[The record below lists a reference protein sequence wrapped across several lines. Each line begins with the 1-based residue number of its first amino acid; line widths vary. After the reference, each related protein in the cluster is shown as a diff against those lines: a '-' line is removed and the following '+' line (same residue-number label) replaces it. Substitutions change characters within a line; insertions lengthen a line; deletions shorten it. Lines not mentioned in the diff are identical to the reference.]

1 MSDIFCLRDLI
12 EVSESDVEHAATDFA
27 EESGGSRIRGF
38 AAHIGA
44 DKLNEALDKD
54 VGDSLALGWT
64 RVKAVRDAAKRSM
77 QHPGETS
84 VVTLGQHDLTS
95 THYPVLTVSVAK
107 LPAAEIRFTLE
118 LVAQFKSVKLAISDG
133 RIRSVS
139 PGEASAIAR
148 LKYKNVELSKK
159 STPAWKLPGEIR
171 LRGDGIQVAH

>member
-1 MSDIFCLRDLI
+1 MSEIVCLRDLI
-12 EVSESDVEHAATDFA
+12 EVSESDVEHAASEFA
-27 EESGGSRIRGF
+27 AESGGGGIHGF

-54 VGDSLALGWT
+54 AGDTLALGWT
-64 RVKAVRDAAKRSM
+64 KVRAVRDAAKRSL

-84 VVTLGQHDLTS
+84 VVTLGQHELAS
-95 THYPVLTVSVAK
+95 THYPVLTVRVAK

-148 LKYKNVELSKK
+148 LKYKNAELSRK

-171 LRGDGIQVAH
+171 FSGDGIPVAH